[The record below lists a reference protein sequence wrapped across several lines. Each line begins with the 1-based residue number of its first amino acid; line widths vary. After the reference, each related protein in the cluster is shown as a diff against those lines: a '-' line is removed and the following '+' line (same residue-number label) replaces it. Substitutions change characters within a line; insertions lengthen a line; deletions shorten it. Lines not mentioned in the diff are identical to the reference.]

1 MCVDRYFFGFINFF
15 TPTTFLLVAALA
27 IPIVAVVFGVGVFWH
42 LKAVIFCSVSIV
54 IGITNPA
61 ITISVS
67 VDWNLDCFDYFDA
80 ATSLFF
86 IASIAVKLIAIKSR
100 IGVSRDSYTDR
111 ANFVIV
117 SVTSPV
123 VSINMGV

>member
-1 MCVDRYFFGFINFF
+1 MCIHRDFYSLNYFF
-15 TPTTFLLVAALA
+15 TPIPFLLKAALTV
-27 IPIVAVVFGVGVFWH
+27 PIVAVVFGIGI
-42 LKAVIFCSVSIV
+42 LRNPKAVIFCSVSIE

-61 ITISVS
+61 IAISVS

-86 IASIAVKLIAIKSR
+86 IAGIAVKLIAIKSR
-100 IGVSRDSYTDR
+100 IGVSRGSPSDR

-117 SVTSPV
+117 SVTSPA
-123 VSINMGV
+123 VSINMGI